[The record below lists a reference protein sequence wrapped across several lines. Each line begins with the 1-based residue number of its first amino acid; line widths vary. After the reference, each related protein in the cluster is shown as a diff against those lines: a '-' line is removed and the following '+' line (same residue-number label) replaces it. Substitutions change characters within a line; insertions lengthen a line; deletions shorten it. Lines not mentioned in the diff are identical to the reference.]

1 MLDMLA
7 SERLMFASFHFP
19 FPGIG
24 WIEKSAGGYRWVPQS
39 YQLNL

>member
-1 MLDMLA
+1 MLA
-7 SERLMFASFHFP
+7 TDRVMMTGYHMP

-24 WIEKSAGGYRWVPQS
+24 WIERAGTAYRYVPQS